1 MVIENKTG
9 TVFVSEAEAVQSAPA
24 PEVTVRS
31 GAGGSANESAE
42 VPNPANVDPL
52 KQQDGSVLETGLE
65 AAQNGCGGDE
75 DSATAE
81 FRINRVAVQG
91 EESDWQTAQLMNTQ
105 PQMKQGTQHQT
116 AALGVVAIVRR
127 KLLGHLR
134 LSMGVCRACVFLQR
148 FHLREKPSPSLSA
161 SPFRSSGHLVQPY
174 VVGSPDRNMTLRGI
188 AQKFDMMGAT
198 SEASR
203 WRRKADEA
211 DLAAAVLQ
219 ATGGSV
225 ASK

>member
-1 MVIENKTG
+1 
-9 TVFVSEAEAVQSAPA
+9 
-24 PEVTVRS
+24 
-31 GAGGSANESAE
+31 
-42 VPNPANVDPL
+42 
-52 KQQDGSVLETGLE
+52 
-65 AAQNGCGGDE
+65 
-75 DSATAE
+75 
-81 FRINRVAVQG
+81 
-91 EESDWQTAQLMNTQ
+91 
-105 PQMKQGTQHQT
+105 MKQGTQHHA

-134 LSMGVCRACVFLQR
+134 LSIGVWRACVFLQR
-148 FHLREKPSPSLSA
+148 FHLREKPSPPGHHQISA
-161 SPFRSSGHLVQPY
+161 LPFRSPGHLVQPY